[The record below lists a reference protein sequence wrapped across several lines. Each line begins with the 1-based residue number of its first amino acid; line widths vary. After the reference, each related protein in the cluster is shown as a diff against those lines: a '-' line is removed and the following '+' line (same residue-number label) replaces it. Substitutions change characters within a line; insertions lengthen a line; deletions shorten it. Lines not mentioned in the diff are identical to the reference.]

1 MTRYL
6 SILLSI
12 WLIHMI
18 VVIRHFH
25 ASNTEQ
31 LPYNLICLLCQGIFP
46 KFHRVG
52 IGRWGRQGYLRYV
65 HKLTAI

>member
-12 WLIHMI
+12 YLVHMI

-31 LPYNLICLLCQGIFP
+31 LPYNLICLLCVKAFSQNFTGLELED
-46 KFHRVG
+46 G
-52 IGRWGRQGYLRYV
+52 GGRGTSGTY
-65 HKLTAI
+65 IN